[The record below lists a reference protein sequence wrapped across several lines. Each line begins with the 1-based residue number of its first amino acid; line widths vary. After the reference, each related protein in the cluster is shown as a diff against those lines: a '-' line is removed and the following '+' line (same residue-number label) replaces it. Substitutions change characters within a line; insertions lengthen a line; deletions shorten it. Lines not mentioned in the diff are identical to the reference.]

1 MPIIFYILLMLRVG
15 RCTDHQNFVT
25 KTVGVGQSVTLS
37 CTHQRSGDIE
47 TRFWIKLVPGKLPEI
62 LGRALSFDYDNVNEI
77 PHITFTREPERF
89 ILSITETKLS
99 DTAFYYCLKSNS
111 QRYKIAFLKGAFLRV
126 EGAEPDI
133 TAVVQAPLS
142 DPVRPG
148 DSVSLQCSVLYD
160 SESKT
165 CPGGLGVYWFRAGS
179 HESHPSVIYTHGNS
193 GDECETSPEARS
205 PQKCVY
211 NFFKEN
217 ISSSDA
223 GTYHC
228 AVATCGQMLFGNGT
242 KLDVEGNTCDSQKD
256 DTVVCLLFAA
266 LAINLILVAS
276 LLYVIRKKSCDCC
289 KAVVTLQ
296 TDAAGASDDQQS
308 QQRNEDSLVYAAPNF
323 IRSKTGKAGRR
334 NPRKEEMIYTDVR
347 AL

>member
-37 CTHQRSGDIE
+37 CTHQRSGDIA
-47 TRFWIKLVPGKLPEI
+47 TLFWIKLVPGKLPEI
-62 LGRALSFDYDNVNEI
+62 LGRALSFDYDDVNEI
-77 PHITFTREPERF
+77 PHITFTQEPGRF
-89 ILSITETKLS
+89 ILSVTETKLS

-111 QRYKIAFLKGAFLRV
+111 QRYKIAFSKGAFLRV

-133 TAVVQAPLS
+133 TAVIEVPPS

-148 DSVSLQCSVLYD
+148 DSVSLQCSVLSD
-160 SESKT
+160 SGNKT
-165 CPGGLGVYWFRAGS
+165 CPGGLGVYWSRAGS
-179 HESHPSVIYTHGNS
+179 HESHPSIIYAHGNS
-193 GDECETSPEARS
+193 GECETSPEARS

-266 LAINLILVAS
+266 LAISLILTAS
-276 LLYVIRKKSCDCC
+276 LLYVIRKKSCGCC

-296 TDAAGASDDQQS
+296 TDAAAASDDQQS

-334 NPRKEEMIYTDVR
+334 SPRKEETIYTDVR